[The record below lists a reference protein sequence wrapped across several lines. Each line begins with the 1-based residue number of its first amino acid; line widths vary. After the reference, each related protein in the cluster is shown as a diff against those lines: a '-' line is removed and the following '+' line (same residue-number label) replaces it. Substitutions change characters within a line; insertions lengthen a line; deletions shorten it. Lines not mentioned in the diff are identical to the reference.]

1 MIKTKEN
8 MSMKLKKLFGL
19 ASVAFASTVLLAAC
33 GGSSSSS
40 SSDDTT
46 LKVGIMTLDDATEP
60 LWDKVKELAED
71 KGVKIELVEFTDYNQ
86 PNEALQNGEID
97 VNAFQH
103 KYFLR
108 NWNSENN
115 GTLVEVADT
124 LLSPIRLFSG
134 TDSDGDAK
142 YTDVSDIPDKGTISI
157 PNDAS
162 NESRALYLL
171 QSAGLIKLDVSG
183 DELAT
188 IKNISSNPK
197 NLDIKEV
204 DAAQTASTLTSVDA
218 AVINNSYAQAAD
230 VDYDTTLYKE
240 AVDENSNQWINVIA
254 AQKGWKKSDKADAIK
269 TLVSVYQTDEVG
281 KIIKEASDGADIPA
295 WNGVTTSSS
304 SSDND

>member
-1 MIKTKEN
+1 
-8 MSMKLKKLFGL
+8 MKLKKLFGL

-33 GGSSSSS
+33 GSSSSSS

-103 KYFLR
+103 KYFLS
-108 NWNSENN
+108 NWNSEND

-124 LLSPIRLFSG
+124 LLSSIRLFSG

-171 QSAGLIKLDVSG
+171 QSAGLIELDVSG

-218 AVINNSYAQAAD
+218 AVINNSYAQSAD

-281 KIIKEASDGADIPA
+281 KIIEEASDGADIPA
-295 WNGVTTSSS
+295 WDGATTSSS
-304 SSDND
+304 SSDDD

>member
-1 MIKTKEN
+1 
-8 MSMKLKKLFGL
+8 MKLKKLFGL

-33 GGSSSSS
+33 GSSSSSS

-103 KYFLR
+103 KYFLS
-108 NWNSENN
+108 NWNSEND

-171 QSAGLIKLDVSG
+171 QSAGLIELDVSG

-218 AVINNSYAQAAD
+218 AVINNSYAQSAD

-281 KIIKEASDGADIPA
+281 KIIEEASDGADIPA
-295 WNGVTTSSS
+295 WDGATTSSS
-304 SSDND
+304 SSDDD

>member
-1 MIKTKEN
+1 
-8 MSMKLKKLFGL
+8 MKLKKLFGL

-33 GGSSSSS
+33 GSSSSSS

-103 KYFLR
+103 KYFLS
-108 NWNSENN
+108 NWNSEND

-171 QSAGLIKLDVSG
+171 QSAGLIELDVSG

-218 AVINNSYAQAAD
+218 AVINNSYAQSAD

-281 KIIKEASDGADIPA
+281 KIIEEASDGADIPA
-295 WNGVTTSSS
+295 WDGATTSSS
-304 SSDND
+304 SSDDN

>member
-1 MIKTKEN
+1 
-8 MSMKLKKLFGL
+8 MKLKKLFGL

-33 GGSSSSS
+33 GSSSSSS

-46 LKVGIMTLDDATEP
+46 FKVGIMTLDDATEP

-103 KYFLR
+103 KYFLS
-108 NWNSENN
+108 NWNSEND

-171 QSAGLIKLDVSG
+171 QSAGLIELDVSG

-218 AVINNSYAQAAD
+218 AVINNSYAQSAD

-281 KIIKEASDGADIPA
+281 KIIEEASDGADIPA
-295 WNGVTTSSS
+295 WDGATTSSS
-304 SSDND
+304 SSDDD

>member
-1 MIKTKEN
+1 M
-8 MSMKLKKLFGL
+8 
-19 ASVAFASTVLLAAC
+19 AAC
-33 GGSSSSS
+33 GSSSSSS

-103 KYFLR
+103 KYFLS
-108 NWNSENN
+108 NWNSEND

-171 QSAGLIKLDVSG
+171 QSAGLIELDVSG

-218 AVINNSYAQAAD
+218 AVINNSYAQSAD

-281 KIIKEASDGADIPA
+281 KIIEEASDGADIPA
-295 WNGVTTSSS
+295 WDGATTSSS
-304 SSDND
+304 SSDDD

>member
-1 MIKTKEN
+1 
-8 MSMKLKKLFGL
+8 MKLKKLFGL

-103 KYFLR
+103 KYFLK
-108 NWNSENN
+108 NWNSEND

-171 QSAGLIKLDVSG
+171 QSAGLIELDVSG

-218 AVINNSYAQAAD
+218 AVINNSYAQSAD

-281 KIIKEASDGADIPA
+281 KIIKEASGGADIPA
-295 WNGVTTSSS
+295 WDGVTTSSS
-304 SSDND
+304 SSDDD

>member
-1 MIKTKEN
+1 
-8 MSMKLKKLFGL
+8 MKLKKLFGL

-103 KYFLR
+103 KYFLS
-108 NWNSENN
+108 NWNSEND

-124 LLSPIRLFSG
+124 LLSPIRIFSG

-171 QSAGLIKLDVSG
+171 QSAGLIELDVSG

-218 AVINNSYAQAAD
+218 AVINNSYAQSAD

-254 AQKGWKKSDKADAIK
+254 AQKDWKKSDKADAIK

-281 KIIKEASDGADIPA
+281 KIIEEASDGADIPA
-295 WNGVTTSSS
+295 WDGATVSSS
-304 SSDND
+304 SSDDD

>member
-1 MIKTKEN
+1 
-8 MSMKLKKLFGL
+8 MKLKKLFGL

-33 GGSSSSS
+33 GSSSSSS

-103 KYFLR
+103 KYFLS
-108 NWNSENN
+108 NWNSEND

-171 QSAGLIKLDVSG
+171 QSAGLIELDVSG

-218 AVINNSYAQAAD
+218 AVINNSYAQSAD

-240 AVDENSNQWINVIA
+240 AVDENLNQWINVIA

-281 KIIKEASDGADIPA
+281 KIIEEASDGADIPA
-295 WNGVTTSSS
+295 WDGATTSSS
-304 SSDND
+304 SSDDD

>member
-1 MIKTKEN
+1 MIKAKEN

-103 KYFLR
+103 KYFLK
-108 NWNSENN
+108 NWNSEND

-171 QSAGLIKLDVSG
+171 QSAGLIELDVSG

-218 AVINNSYAQAAD
+218 AVINNSYAQSAD

-281 KIIKEASDGADIPA
+281 KIIKEASGGADIPA
-295 WNGVTTSSS
+295 WDGATTSSS
-304 SSDND
+304 SSDDD

>member
-1 MIKTKEN
+1 
-8 MSMKLKKLFGL
+8 MKLKKLFGL

-103 KYFLR
+103 KYFLK
-108 NWNSENN
+108 NWNSEND

>member
-1 MIKTKEN
+1 
-8 MSMKLKKLFGL
+8 MKLKKLFGL

-33 GGSSSSS
+33 GSSSSSS

-60 LWDKVKELAED
+60 LWDKVKELAEE

-103 KYFLR
+103 KYFLS
-108 NWNSENN
+108 NWNSEND

-171 QSAGLIKLDVSG
+171 QSAGLIELDVSG

-218 AVINNSYAQAAD
+218 AVINNSYAQSAD

-281 KIIKEASDGADIPA
+281 KIIEEASDGADIPA
-295 WNGVTTSSS
+295 WDGATTSSS
-304 SSDND
+304 SSDDD

>member
-1 MIKTKEN
+1 
-8 MSMKLKKLFGL
+8 MKLKKLFGL

-33 GGSSSSS
+33 GSSSSS

-46 LKVGIMTLDDATEP
+46 LKVGVMTLDDATEP

-103 KYFLR
+103 KYFLS
-108 NWNSENN
+108 NWNSEND

-142 YTDVSDIPDKGTISI
+142 YTDVKDIPDKGTISI

-171 QSAGLIKLDVSG
+171 QSAGLIELDVSG

-218 AVINNSYAQAAD
+218 AVINNSYAQSAD

-240 AVDENSNQWINVIA
+240 AVDDNSDQWVNVIA

-281 KIIKEASDGADIPA
+281 KIIEEASDGADIPA
-295 WNGVTTSSS
+295 WDGATTSSTTSSS
-304 SSDND
+304 SEDDD

>member
-1 MIKTKEN
+1 
-8 MSMKLKKLFGL
+8 MKLKKLFGL

-33 GGSSSSS
+33 GSSSSSS

-97 VNAFQH
+97 VNVFQH
-103 KYFLR
+103 KYFLS
-108 NWNSENN
+108 NWNSEND

-171 QSAGLIKLDVSG
+171 QSAGLIELDVSG

-218 AVINNSYAQAAD
+218 AVINNSYAQSAD

-281 KIIKEASDGADIPA
+281 KIIEEASDGADIPA
-295 WNGVTTSSS
+295 WDGATTSSS
-304 SSDND
+304 SSDDD

>member
-1 MIKTKEN
+1 
-8 MSMKLKKLFGL
+8 MKLKKLFGL

-33 GGSSSSS
+33 GSSSSSS

-103 KYFLR
+103 KYFLS
-108 NWNSENN
+108 NWNSEND

-171 QSAGLIKLDVSG
+171 QSAGLIELDVSG

-218 AVINNSYAQAAD
+218 AVINNSYAQSAD

-281 KIIKEASDGADIPA
+281 KIIEEASDGADIPA
-295 WNGVTTSSS
+295 WDGATTSSS
-304 SSDND
+304 SSDD

>member
-1 MIKTKEN
+1 
-8 MSMKLKKLFGL
+8 MKLKKLLGL
-19 ASVAFASTVLLAAC
+19 ASVALASTVLLAAC
-33 GGSSSSS
+33 GGSSKSA
-40 SSDDTT
+40 SDDSK

-103 KYFLR
+103 KYFLN
-108 NWNSENN
+108 NWNSEND

-171 QSAGLIKLDVSG
+171 QSAGLIELDVSG

-218 AVINNSYAQAAD
+218 AVINNSYAKAAD
-230 VDYDTTLYKE
+230 VNYDTTLYKE

-295 WNGVTTSSS
+295 WDGVTTSSS
-304 SSDND
+304 SSDDD

>member
-1 MIKTKEN
+1 
-8 MSMKLKKLFGL
+8 MKLKKLFGL
-19 ASVAFASTVLLAAC
+19 ASVALASTVLLAAC
-33 GGSSSSS
+33 GGSSDSS
-40 SSDDTT
+40 SSDDKT
-46 LKVGIMTLDDATEP
+46 LKVGVMTLDDATEP
-60 LWDKVKELAED
+60 LLDKVKELAED

-103 KYFLR
+103 KYFLS
-108 NWNSENN
+108 NWNSEND

-134 TDSDGDAK
+134 ADSDGDAK

-171 QSAGLIKLDVSG
+171 QSAGLIELDVSG

-218 AVINNSYAQAAD
+218 AVINNSYAQTAD

-240 AVDENSNQWINVIA
+240 VVDENSNQWINVIV

-281 KIIKEASDGADIPA
+281 KIIEEASDGADVPA
-295 WNGVTTSSS
+295 WDGATTSSS
-304 SSDND
+304 SSDDD

>member
-1 MIKTKEN
+1 
-8 MSMKLKKLFGL
+8 MKLKKLFGL
-19 ASVAFASTVLLAAC
+19 ASLAFASTVLLAAC
-33 GGSSSSS
+33 GSSSSSS

-46 LKVGIMTLDDATEP
+46 LKVGIMTLDDSTEP

-103 KYFLR
+103 KYFLS
-108 NWNSENN
+108 NWNSEND

-134 TDSDGDAK
+134 TDSDGEAK

-171 QSAGLIKLDVSG
+171 QSAGLIELDVSG

-218 AVINNSYAQAAD
+218 AVINNSYARPAG

-240 AVDENSNQWINVIA
+240 AIDDNSNQWINVIA

-281 KIIKEASDGADIPA
+281 KIIEEASDGTDIPA
-295 WNGVTTSSS
+295 WDGATTSSS
-304 SSDND
+304 SSDDD

>member
-1 MIKTKEN
+1 M
-8 MSMKLKKLFGL
+8 
-19 ASVAFASTVLLAAC
+19 
-33 GGSSSSS
+33 
-40 SSDDTT
+40 
-46 LKVGIMTLDDATEP
+46 
-60 LWDKVKELAED
+60 DKVEELAEE

-103 KYFLR
+103 KYFLS
-108 NWNSENN
+108 NWNSEND

-171 QSAGLIKLDVSG
+171 QSAGLIELDVSG

-218 AVINNSYAQAAD
+218 AVINNSYAQSAD

-269 TLVSVYQTDEVG
+269 TLVSVYQTNEVG
-281 KIIKEASDGADIPA
+281 KIIEEASDGADIPA
-295 WNGVTTSSS
+295 WDGATPSSS
-304 SSDND
+304 SSDDD

>member
-1 MIKTKEN
+1 
-8 MSMKLKKLFGL
+8 MKLKKLFGL

>member
-1 MIKTKEN
+1 
-8 MSMKLKKLFGL
+8 MKLKKLFGL

-40 SSDDTT
+40 SSDHTT
-46 LKVGIMTLDDATEP
+46 LKVGIMTLDHATEP

-103 KYFLR
+103 KYFLS

-134 TDSDGDAK
+134 TDSDGHAK
-142 YTDVSDIPDKGTISI
+142 YTDVSDIPVKGTISI

-240 AVDENSNQWINVIA
+240 AVDKNSNQWINVIA
-254 AQKGWKKSDKADAIK
+254 AQKGWEKSDKADAIK

-281 KIIKEASDGADIPA
+281 KIIKKASDGADIPA
-295 WNGVTTSSS
+295 WDGVTTSSS

>member
-1 MIKTKEN
+1 
-8 MSMKLKKLFGL
+8 MKLKKLFGL
-19 ASVAFASTVLLAAC
+19 ASVALASTVLLAAC
-33 GGSSSSS
+33 GGSSDSS
-40 SSDDTT
+40 SSDDKT
-46 LKVGIMTLDDATEP
+46 LKVGVMTLDDATEP
-60 LWDKVKELAED
+60 LWDKVEELAEE

-103 KYFLR
+103 KY
-108 NWNSENN
+108 SEND

-142 YTDVSDIPDKGTISI
+142 YTDVSDIPDKGTISS

-171 QSAGLIKLDVSG
+171 QSAGLIELDVSG

-218 AVINNSYAQAAD
+218 AVINNSYAQSAD

-269 TLVSVYQTDEVG
+269 TLVSVYQTNEVG
-281 KIIKEASDGADIPA
+281 KIIEEASDGADIPA
-295 WNGVTTSSS
+295 WDGATPSSS
-304 SSDND
+304 SSDDD

>member
-1 MIKTKEN
+1 
-8 MSMKLKKLFGL
+8 MKLKKLFGL

-33 GGSSSSS
+33 GSSSSSS

-103 KYFLR
+103 KYFLS
-108 NWNSENN
+108 NWNSEND

-171 QSAGLIKLDVSG
+171 QSAGLIELDVSG

-218 AVINNSYAQAAD
+218 AVINNSYAQSAD

-281 KIIKEASDGADIPA
+281 KIIEEASDGADIPA
-295 WNGVTTSSS
+295 WDGATVSSS
-304 SSDND
+304 SSDDD

>member
-1 MIKTKEN
+1 
-8 MSMKLKKLFGL
+8 MKLKKLFGL

-33 GGSSSSS
+33 GSSSSSS

-103 KYFLR
+103 KYFLS
-108 NWNSENN
+108 NWNSEND

-171 QSAGLIKLDVSG
+171 QSAGLIELDVSG

-218 AVINNSYAQAAD
+218 TVINNSYAQSAD

-281 KIIKEASDGADIPA
+281 KIIEEASDGADIPA
-295 WNGVTTSSS
+295 WDGATTSSS
-304 SSDND
+304 SSDDD

>member
-1 MIKTKEN
+1 
-8 MSMKLKKLFGL
+8 MKLKKIFGL

-33 GGSSSSS
+33 GSSSSSS

-103 KYFLR
+103 KYFLS
-108 NWNSENN
+108 NWNSEND

-134 TDSDGDAK
+134 TDSYGDAK

-171 QSAGLIKLDVSG
+171 QSAGLIELDVSG

-218 AVINNSYAQAAD
+218 AVINNSYAQSAD

-281 KIIKEASDGADIPA
+281 KIIEEASDGADIPA
-295 WNGVTTSSS
+295 WDGATTSSS
-304 SSDND
+304 SSDDD

>member
-1 MIKTKEN
+1 
-8 MSMKLKKLFGL
+8 MKLKKLFGL

-40 SSDDTT
+40 SSDDKT

-103 KYFLR
+103 KYFLN
-108 NWNSENN
+108 NWNSEND

-171 QSAGLIKLDVSG
+171 QSAGLIELDVSG

-218 AVINNSYAQAAD
+218 AVINNSYAKAAD

-295 WNGVTTSSS
+295 WDGVTTSSS
-304 SSDND
+304 SSDDD

>member
-1 MIKTKEN
+1 
-8 MSMKLKKLFGL
+8 MKLKKLFGL

-40 SSDDTT
+40 SSDDKT
-46 LKVGIMTLDDATEP
+46 LKIGIMTLDDATEP

-103 KYFLR
+103 KYFLN
-108 NWNSENN
+108 NWNSEND

-171 QSAGLIKLDVSG
+171 QSAGLIELDVSG

-218 AVINNSYAQAAD
+218 AVINNSYAKAAD

-295 WNGVTTSSS
+295 WDGVTTSSS
-304 SSDND
+304 SSDDD

>member
-1 MIKTKEN
+1 
-8 MSMKLKKLFGL
+8 MKLKKLFGL

-33 GGSSSSS
+33 GSSSSSS

-103 KYFLR
+103 KYFLS
-108 NWNSENN
+108 NWNSEND

-171 QSAGLIKLDVSG
+171 QSAGLIELDVSG

-218 AVINNSYAQAAD
+218 AVINNSYAQSAD

-269 TLVSVYQTDEVG
+269 TLVSVYQTNEVG
-281 KIIKEASDGADIPA
+281 KIIEEASDGADIPA
-295 WNGVTTSSS
+295 WDGATTSSS
-304 SSDND
+304 SSDDD